1 MTNEADKDKKAAPD
15 VAADQDDEAVEAPA
29 EETGEDAAE
38 APAANALDADFEAED
53 RGDEAVAD
61 EPVAEE
67 GAEPVARP
75 RRSIAGLLAL
85 VISVVALAGVAWLT
99 MSQESASELDFASSG
114 DVADTRR
121 EVESLGAAITA
132 LETRI
137 DALAELEDTASAPR
151 TRLEDTLR
159 QDIGAIE
166 QRFSS
171 YDSLPPRVGN
181 LETSVAAI
189 QGIEAGARDTL
200 LLAEAEYYLKIANA
214 LLTLGGDIE
223 LARVALGMADDRVAG
238 IGNPALNNVRQSISD
253 SVTALDLAD
262 DVDIETN
269 AMLLA
274 SLARLIDSLPLK
286 PVEGEAEIVTG
297 GQDDEAGRA
306 GQAWSAVKQAVFS
319 AVKVTR
325 PGDEDAP
332 LLLPGTEP
340 LIRANLALQLQAARL
355 ALLRGEQSIFD
366 QSLEDADVWL
376 DTYFDTDSLQVQT
389 ARTTLGEIRGIVV
402 DTDLPD
408 ISEPLTLLRQF
419 EALSETPP

>member
-1 MTNEADKDKKAAPD
+1 MTHEADKEKDTAPGR
-15 VAADQDDEAVEAPA
+15 DDEAADSQEGGND
-29 EETGEDAAE
+29 E
-38 APAANALDADFEAED
+38 PAAAADSGLDADFPAQD
-53 RGDEAVAD
+53 RDDETAAT
-61 EPVAEE
+61 A
-67 GAEPVARP
+67 AAAP
-75 RRSIAGLLAL
+75 RRSIVGFVAL
-85 VISVVALAGVAWLT
+85 VLSFIALAGVGWLT
-99 MSQESASELDFASSG
+99 VSQDSADDLDYATTA

-121 EVESLGAAITA
+121 AVESLQTAIAAV
-132 LETRI
+132 ESRI
-137 DALAELEDTASAPR
+137 DALAKLEDSAAAAR
-151 TRLEDTLR
+151 SRLESTLR
-159 QDIGAIE
+159 RDIEAVE
-166 QRFSS
+166 ERFSS

-238 IGNPALNNVRQSISD
+238 IGNPALNTVRQSISD
-253 SVTALDLAD
+253 SMTALDLAD
-262 DVDIETN
+262 AVDIETN

-286 PVEGEAEIVTG
+286 PVEGEAEIVG
-297 GQDDEAGRA
+297 GRSGADDEPGRA

-325 PGDEDAP
+325 PGDEKTP

-340 LIRANLALQLQAARL
+340 LIRANLVLQLQAARL

-366 QSLEDADVWL
+366 QSLEDANIWL
-376 DTYFDTDSLQVQT
+376 DTYFDTDSMQVQSAT
-389 ARTTLGEIRGIVV
+389 ITLEEIQSIVV
-402 DTDLPD
+402 DTELPD

-419 EALSETPP
+419 EALSETAP